1 LKTYLVLYGKP
12 RYLGFLKTDDE
23 TNLKKGDS
31 VVVETVRGRELGFL
45 GGMLAPEQ
53 EERYR
58 RVPSG
63 EAGEGG
69 QKTVLPA
76 ETVDF
81 VGFPLPDE
89 TDRTAERLAEES
101 GILMKAREMLKGHN
115 LPMKLVD
122 VEYLLD
128 RSKLFFYFTAEQRID
143 FRGFVRDL
151 AREFKTRIELRQ
163 IGGRDEARVAAG
175 LSQCGMPCCC
185 STWLNRFE
193 PICIKMVKQQNL
205 ALNPTKIS
213 GICGRLMCCMG
224 YEHMT
229 YQELWKGLPNPGTKL
244 KSQTGETYLISG
256 VDLMGK
262 SLRVFCPDRT
272 EMMVPVNEFQKFKE
286 AIQKG
291 ETWQPQRDEVVPLPF
306 DKLLQEAVSD
316 QEVITEDGKCLPERP
331 PRAKVTGQQS
341 RSRLPKR
348 GGETPVR
355 RPLEPSRPIQA
366 SRALVEGPLGGQ
378 APEQELPKRKRP
390 RRKKRKASVPQ
401 AGMENQKLALENR
414 IPENSHQGNPP
425 EKNRPKNRNS
435 RRRRTN
441 RPPSGE
447 PA

>member
-1 LKTYLVLYGKP
+1 MKTFLILYGKP
-12 RYLGFLKTDDE
+12 RYLGFLKAE
-23 TNLKKGDS
+23 ENVPFSKGDS
-31 VVVETVRGRELGFL
+31 VVIESARGREIGIVA
-45 GGMLAPEQ
+45 GPIGPEQ

-58 RVPSG
+58 KAPSG
-63 EAGEGG
+63 DQGEGG
-69 QKTVLPA
+69 QKAGVPSEDVT
-76 ETVDF
+76 F

-89 TDRTAERLAEES
+89 ATDDKERAGEEAE
-101 GILMKAREMLKGHN
+101 ILLQAREMLKGHN
-115 LPMKLVD
+115 LVMKLVD

-128 RSKLFFYFTAEQRID
+128 RSKLFFYFTADQRID

-163 IGGRDEARVAAG
+163 IGGRDEAKVAAG
-175 LSQCGMPCCC
+175 ISQCGMPCCC

-224 YEHMT
+224 YEHTT

-272 EMMVPVNEFQKFKE
+272 ELLVPVSEFAKFKE

-291 ETWQPQRDEVVPLPF
+291 EVWEPQREEVVPLPF

-316 QEVITEDGKCLPERP
+316 SEPILEDGVCAVEMPLRSRPALNRPKDRLSRRTGERP
-331 PRAKVTGQQS
+331 HKDTSETQKKPVPARQAHETE
-341 RSRLPKR
+341 LPAAAA
-348 GGETPVR
+348 EPVKKR
-355 RPLEPSRPIQA
+355 RPRRRKRKGP
-366 SRALVEGPLGGQ
+366 ALQSSAGTQSQ
-378 APEQELPKRKRP
+378 APEKQQPAPETPPAVGEKP
-390 RRKKRKASVPQ
+390 RKKR
-401 AGMENQKLALENR
+401 NT
-414 IPENSHQGNPP
+414 
-425 EKNRPKNRNS
+425 
-435 RRRRTN
+435 RRRRP
-441 RPPSGE
+441 RKPSTDE
-447 PA
+447 

>member
-1 LKTYLVLYGKP
+1 MILYGKP
-12 RYLGFLKTDDE
+12 RYLGFLKTEEDLAIGKAD
-23 TNLKKGDS
+23 TI
-31 VVVETVRGRELGFL
+31 VVETARGRELGIVAGPIGL
-45 GGMLAPEQ
+45 EQ

-58 RVPSG
+58 KAPSG
-63 EAGEGG
+63 EQAEGG
-69 QKTVLPA
+69 QKTSIPTEDVR
-76 ETVDF
+76 F
-81 VGFPLPDE
+81 VGFPLPEE
-89 TDRTAERLAEES
+89 TETLRESSAEEAA
-101 GILMKAREMLKGHN
+101 ILLKAREILKSHN

-163 IGGRDEARVAAG
+163 IGGRDEAKVAAG

-224 YEHMT
+224 YEHTT

-272 EMMVPVNEFQKFKE
+272 ELLVPVAEFSKFRD

-291 ETWQPQRDEVVPLPF
+291 EAWEPQRDEVVPLPF
-306 DKLLQEAVSD
+306 DTLLQEAVTDS
-316 QEVITEDGKCLPERP
+316 ETILEDGTCLPEKTARP
-331 PRAKVTGQQS
+331 KLGHSHSRDRVARRSGERGPRERAES
-341 RSRLPKR
+341 P
-348 GGETPVR
+348 
-355 RPLEPSRPIQA
+355 RPNAAARPMPD
-366 SRALVEGPLGGQ
+366 RA
-378 APEQELPKRKRP
+378 AAATEQEPVKRRRP
-390 RRKKRKASVPQ
+390 RRKKRKNPTPVSVTESAKPS
-401 AGMENQKLALENR
+401 LENK
-414 IPENSHQGNPP
+414 PQTAETPVPGP
-425 EKNRPKNRNS
+425 EKPRRKRNT
-435 RRRRTN
+435 RRRKPH
-441 RPPSGE
+441 RPATE
-447 PA
+447 E

>member
-1 LKTYLVLYGKP
+1 MKTYLVLYGKP

-31 VVVETVRGRELGFL
+31 VVVETVRGRELGYL
-45 GGMLAPEQ
+45 GGILAPEQ

-63 EAGEGG
+63 ETGEGG

-89 TDRTAERLAEES
+89 TDRAAERLSEES
-101 GILMKAREMLKGHN
+101 GILMRAREMLKGHN

-224 YEHMT
+224 YEHTT

-244 KSQTGETYLISG
+244 KSQSGETYLISG

-291 ETWQPQRDEVVPLPF
+291 ETWQPQRDEVVQLPF

-331 PRAKVTGQQS
+331 PRAKASGNQS
-341 RSRLPKR
+341 RTRVPKR
-348 GGETPVR
+348 GGESPAR
-355 RPLEPSRPIQA
+355 RPLEPARPMQVP
-366 SRALVEGPLGGQ
+366 RAPLEGPLGVQ
-378 APEQELPKRKRP
+378 VPEQEMPRRKRP
-390 RRKKRKASVPQ
+390 RRKKRKGSVPQ
-401 AGMENQKLALENR
+401 AGLENQKLAGENR
-414 IPENSHQGNPP
+414 VTENPHTGTLP

-435 RRRRTN
+435 RRRRAN

-447 PA
+447 TA

>member
-1 LKTYLVLYGKP
+1 MKTFLILYGKP
-12 RYLGFLKTDDE
+12 RYLGFLKIEEDHPIRKADT
-23 TNLKKGDS
+23 
-31 VVVETVRGRELGFL
+31 VVVETARGREFGIVA
-45 GGMLAPEQ
+45 GPVGPDQ

-58 RVPSG
+58 KAPSG
-63 EAGEGG
+63 EQTDGG
-69 QKTVLPA
+69 QKTNVPT
-76 ETVDF
+76 EEVRF

-89 TDRTAERLAEES
+89 TESRRETAEEEA
-101 GILMKAREMLKGHN
+101 LVLLKAREMLKSHN
-115 LPMKLVD
+115 LAMKLVD

-163 IGGRDEARVAAG
+163 IGGRDEAKVAAG

-224 YEHMT
+224 YEHTT

-272 EMMVPVNEFQKFKE
+272 ELLVPVAEFAKFKE

-291 ETWQPQRDEVVPLPF
+291 ETWEPQREEVVPLPF
-306 DKLLQEAVSD
+306 ETLLQEAVTDS
-316 QEVITEDGKCLPERP
+316 EAILEDGACPSDRSARPRLGGHSHARER
-331 PRAKVTGQQS
+331 
-341 RSRLPKR
+341 L
-348 GGETPVR
+348 VR
-355 RPLEPSRPIQA
+355 RAGEKGSRERAESPRPSAPTRPLQEQSA
-366 SRALVEGPLGGQ
+366 TST
-378 APEQELPKRKRP
+378 EQEPAKRRRP
-390 RRKKRKASVPQ
+390 RRKKRKNPAPASTVESPKT
-401 AGMENQKLALENR
+401 AAENR
-414 IPENSHQGNPP
+414 SPAAEASPSSS
-425 EKNRPKNRNS
+425 EKPRRKRSP
-435 RRRRTN
+435 RRRKPRKAAA
-441 RPPSGE
+441 E
-447 PA
+447 E

>member
-1 LKTYLVLYGKP
+1 MKTYLVLYGKP

-23 TNLKKGDS
+23 TNLKKGDP

-45 GGMLAPEQ
+45 GGILAPEQ

-63 EAGEGG
+63 ETGEGG

-89 TDRTAERLAEES
+89 TDRAAERLEEES
-101 GILMKAREMLKGHN
+101 SILMKAREMLKGHN
-115 LPMKLVD
+115 LQMKLVD

-224 YEHMT
+224 YEHTT

-262 SLRVFCPDRT
+262 SLRIFCPDRT
-272 EMMVPVNEFQKFKE
+272 EMMVPVNEFPKFRE

-291 ETWQPQRDEVVPLPF
+291 ETWQPQREEVVPLPF

-331 PRAKVTGQQS
+331 PRAKPSGAPS
-341 RSRLPKR
+341 RSRLPRR
-348 GGETPVR
+348 GGENTAR
-355 RPLEPSRPIQA
+355 RPLEPSRPLQSA
-366 SRALVEGPLGGQ
+366 RTLVEGPQVGQ
-378 APEQELPKRKRP
+378 PREEELPKRKRP
-390 RRKKRKASVPQ
+390 RRKKRKAPVSQ
-401 AGMENQKLALENR
+401 AGIENQKPAAENR
-414 IPENSHQGNPP
+414 TAENSAPGNMA
-425 EKNRPKNRNS
+425 ERNRPKNRNS
-435 RRRRTN
+435 RRRRSN

-447 PA
+447 TA